1 MTHCGLRGD
10 HMSAGWADGT
20 GRRVQLTLPAAP
32 QAVRLAR
39 RATRDALA
47 GWQLGQLEETA
58 VLLVSE
64 LVTNAVCHARD
75 TGAVALELTSA
86 ETWLRVEVLDADPRE
101 PQQRTPEAWDE
112 SGFGFVLVDALADRW
127 GVRQTAGGKA
137 VWAELADVTEPRD
150 ADDEL

>member
-10 HMSAGWADGT
+10 HMSAGWAEGT
-20 GRRVQLTLPAAP
+20 GRRVQLRLPAAP

-101 PQQRTPEAWDE
+101 PQWRTPEAWDE

-127 GVRQTAGGKA
+127 GVRQTAEGKA
-137 VWAELADVTEPRD
+137 VWAELAEVAGPQG
-150 ADDEL
+150 ADDER